1 MGEDQ
6 GPLSGAVR
14 PFEQSAAD
22 DCCEPRITNAAKC
35 MKVRCIAKS
44 FGEVI
49 RDTDFSDSEG
59 DLTKLFL

>member
-1 MGEDQ
+1 M
-6 GPLSGAVR
+6 SVVA
-14 PFEQSAAD
+14 EQALGGS
-22 DCCEPRITNAAKC
+22 EPRITNAAKC